1 MHKTLSTKNRT
12 SMKAIKVSYIVA
24 ALVLCI
30 GAMGCKKRPEGITY
44 LPGTKAGITDRP
56 GGPIDSGL
64 TGSDIPTTGIPA
76 TGSRTD
82 WIPDANTFR
91 DQTVYFDFDKAIVKS
106 SELPKL
112 ETVASQFRS
121 QHQGKAL
128 RIEGHCDE
136 RGTEE
141 YNRSLGERRAQ
152 SVREALVRLGI
163 DANLIETIS
172 LGEERPLNPGHDDSA
187 WSKNRRGEIVLLSPP
202 TGNVGTSGNQ

>member
-1 MHKTLSTKNRT
+1 
-12 SMKAIKVSYIVA
+12 MKAIKVSYVMAGLI
-24 ALVLCI
+24 LCL
-30 GAMGCKKRPEGITY
+30 GAVGCKKRPEGITY

-56 GGPIDSGL
+56 AGPIGDGLSG
-64 TGSDIPTTGIPA
+64 SEIPPSGIPA

-91 DQTVYFDFDKAIVKS
+91 DQTVFFDYDRATVKA

-172 LGEERPLNPGHDDSA
+172 LGEERPTNPGHDESA
-187 WSKNRRGEIVLLSPP
+187 WSRNRRGEIVLLSPP
-202 TGNVGTSGNQ
+202 TSGVGTSNP